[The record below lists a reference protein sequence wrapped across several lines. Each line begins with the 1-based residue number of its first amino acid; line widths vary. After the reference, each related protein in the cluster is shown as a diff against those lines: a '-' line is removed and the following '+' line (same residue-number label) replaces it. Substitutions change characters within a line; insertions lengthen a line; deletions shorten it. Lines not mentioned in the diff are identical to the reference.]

1 MALMFPRLARN
12 FAKNGYYPTDE
23 GSLERVLQALTP
35 ANDGVIRALDPCAGE
50 GAALT
55 EVAHA
60 LGRDRVHAYGVEYDP
75 ERATTMATLIDTAL
89 QGDLMDTVI
98 SPRTMGL
105 LWLNPPYG
113 DLVADHVHNMQYQGK
128 GRRRLE
134 KLFYQRTIGTLQY
147 GGVLVLIIPAY
158 SLDKELTGWL
168 ANHFTNLRI
177 FRAAVD
183 DFKQVVIL
191 GNRVRRYEIEGKAE
205 AKRYRLQ
212 LLRIGMKEETPD
224 VLPEEWLFEP
234 YVVPAA
240 KGEMGHFYRI
250 SVEPKQLGEEVAQL
264 GGLWSDVGA
273 VFGRTGLKARPPV
286 RRLSNW
292 HLALSL
298 AAGAITGVVTSPT
311 GRCLVVKG
319 NTHKDKVAKTE
330 FTENKDGSIKE
341 TRVLTDRFV
350 PVIQAWEMTPGSAQ
364 RGQLLTITSMS
375 AANDGEIVGDQE
387 GEQPSEAQAEPEPA
401 PQVAECPAD
410 PRSFELGRLVMTRA
424 VNDLMANGLFDP
436 MALLRRH
443 VTGDWGD
450 LCEEDRSTNQRA
462 LLDGERLM
470 SVYQVSDSLT
480 IWIITEADRSV
491 TTLLLPEDY

>member
-23 GSLERVLQALTP
+23 GSLERVLQALAP
-35 ANDGVIRALDPCAGE
+35 ANGMMRILDPCAGE

-60 LGRDRVHAYGVEYDP
+60 LGRDRVHAYGVEYDS
-75 ERATTMATLIDTAL
+75 ERADSMATLADTAL

-113 DLVADHVHNMQYQGK
+113 DLVADHAHNMQHEGK
-128 GRRRLE
+128 GRQRLE
-134 KLFYQRTIGTLQY
+134 KLFYQRTVNTLQY
-147 GGVLVLIIPAY
+147 GGVLVLIIPVY

-168 ANHFTNLRI
+168 ANHFTNLRV

-191 GNRVRRYEIEGKAE
+191 GRRVRRYEVEGNVE
-205 AKRYRLQ
+205 AKRYRSQ
-212 LLRIGMKEETPD
+212 LLRVGMAEETPD
-224 VLPEEWLFEP
+224 VLPEEWLFDP
-234 YVVPAA
+234 YAVPAA

-250 SVEPKQLGEEVAQL
+250 SLEPEQLGDEITQL
-264 GGLWSDVGA
+264 SGLWSDTGA
-273 VFGRTGLKARPPV
+273 VFGRTGLKPRPPV

-298 AAGAITGVVTSPT
+298 AAGAITGVVKSPA

-330 FTENKDGSIKE
+330 FTENEDGSTKE

-364 RGQLLTITSMS
+364 QGQLLTITSMPS
-375 AANDGEIVGDQE
+375 ANDGEVADDQE
-387 GEQPSEAQAEPEPA
+387 GKQPSDAQAEPDKA
-401 PQVAECPAD
+401 QQVAE
-410 PRSFELGRLVMTRA
+410 RSYGTRGFELGRVVMTRS
-424 VNDLMANGLFDP
+424 VNDLVANGQIDA
-436 MALLRRH
+436 MALLKRH
-443 VTGDWGD
+443 IACDWGEI
-450 LCEEDRSTNQRA
+450 CEEDQKTNQRA

-470 SVYQVSDSLT
+470 SIYQVGDSLT